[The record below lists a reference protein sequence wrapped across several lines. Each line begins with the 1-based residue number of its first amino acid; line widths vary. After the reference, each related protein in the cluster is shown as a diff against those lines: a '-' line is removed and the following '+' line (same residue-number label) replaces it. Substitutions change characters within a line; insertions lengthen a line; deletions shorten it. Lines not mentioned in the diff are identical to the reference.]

1 MNVSGSKHE
10 SGSIWSAKKIKKQA
24 ELNIKVED
32 MKLANFIKLNN
43 VSDVNRN
50 VHKKAC

>member
-24 ELNIKVED
+24 EYKSGGYET
-32 MKLANFIKLNN
+32 
-43 VSDVNRN
+43 S
-50 VHKKAC
+50 